1 MNILNINIITPIYN
15 IKHTLK
21 RPSKVYNY
29 TIINNP
35 RTIVKKHDFL
45 KEKQIKIE
53 NKQAIPFYIHNPY

>member
-45 KEKQIKIE
+45 KEK
-53 NKQAIPFYIHNPY
+53 